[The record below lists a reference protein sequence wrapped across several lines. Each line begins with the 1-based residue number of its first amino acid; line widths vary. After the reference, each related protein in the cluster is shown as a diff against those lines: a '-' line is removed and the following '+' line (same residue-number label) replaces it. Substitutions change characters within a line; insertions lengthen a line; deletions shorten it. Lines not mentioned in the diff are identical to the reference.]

1 MTMLDVIKAFWTEQ
15 SLSQTLIIIFF
26 TCGVGLF
33 LGKLRLGKFALAG
46 AGVFFFGIFLA
57 HLGVLVDPVM
67 LQFCQNA
74 GLVIFVYALGIQVG
88 PSFVASLRKTGII
101 LNAWSMAL
109 VLLGL
114 LCTVVLVLMGV
125 DSASNMMG
133 VLSGAVT
140 NTPAL
145 AAAQQGVEQMHA
157 NSPDLARELGDMALA
172 TAITYPLGVVGV
184 MLVLELLKLIF
195 PKKSSQKEPELIEA
209 RHHVGDFVVEN
220 KGLVGKTLAE
230 VNQAF
235 HIDFLASR
243 LLRRGEVIQPKSDTK
258 LELHDRLSIVC
269 DEEVAQSLVTLFGVE
284 RERDH
289 ESMNWEARGPQ
300 LVQRRLLVSKREF
313 NGATLASL
321 RLRNEFHVTVT
332 RVNRA
337 EIDLVPNP
345 KLHLQMGDRITV
357 VGEEEGI
364 NRLAEEIGN
373 QLKPLDSPYLVSIFL
388 GMALGVLVGILPIA
402 LPGLSMPIKLGL
414 AGGPIIVGILLGAY
428 GPRLH
433 MTTYITQS
441 ANLMLRTFGITLY
454 LGCLGLASGANFVE
468 TLLEGSG
475 LVWLGIGVGLTVLPT
490 LAVGIL
496 AMQYS
501 QLSYGTICGLL
512 CGAMANPMALEYIS
526 DQIEEDTPTVAYAS
540 VYPLGMFARVVLAQI
555 VITIL
560 L

>member
-1 MTMLDVIKAFWTEQ
+1 MMDTISSFWTEQ
-15 SLSQTLIIIFF
+15 SLSQTLVIIFM
-26 TCGVGLF
+26 TCGIGLF
-33 LGKLRLGKFALAG
+33 LGKLKIGKFALAG
-46 AGVFFFGIFLA
+46 AGVFFFGIFMA

-88 PSFVASLRKTGII
+88 PSFVASLRKTGLI
-101 LNAWSMAL
+101 LNAWSMGL
-109 VLLGL
+109 ILLGL
-114 LCTVVLVLMGV
+114 LAAVILVLVGV

-157 NSPDLARELGDMALA
+157 GSPELATELSDMALA

-184 MLVLELLKLIF
+184 MLVLELLKMFF
-195 PKKSSQKEPELIEA
+195 PKKSHQKEPELVET
-209 RHHVGDFVVEN
+209 RHHVADLIVEN
-220 KGLVGKTLAE
+220 KGLVGKSLAE
-230 VNQAF
+230 INRSF

-243 LLRRGEVIQPKSDTK
+243 LMRRGQVIQPTGETT

-269 DEEVAQSLVTLFGVE
+269 DEDKASSLVALFGVE
-284 RERDH
+284 KEQNH
-289 ESMNWEARGPQ
+289 EAMNWEARGPQ
-300 LVQRRLLVSKREF
+300 IAQRRLLVSKREF

-321 RLRNEFHVTVT
+321 RLRNQYNVTVT

-337 EIDLVPNP
+337 EIDLVPSP

-357 VGEEEGI
+357 VGSEEGI
-364 NRLAEEIGN
+364 ERLAKDIGD
-373 QLKPLDSPYLVSIFL
+373 QLKPLDSPYLVSIFI
-388 GMALGVLVGILPIA
+388 GMALGVLIGILPIA

-414 AGGPIIVGILLGAY
+414 AGGPIIVGILMGAY
-428 GPRLH
+428 GPRFH

-454 LGCLGLASGANFVE
+454 LGCLGLASGANFVA

-475 LVWLGIGVGLTVLPT
+475 LLWLVVGLGLTVVPT
-490 LAVGIL
+490 LIIGML
-496 AMQYS
+496 AMKYS
-501 QLSYGTICGLL
+501 RLSYGTICGLL
-512 CGAMANPMALEYIS
+512 CGAMANPMALEYIN
-526 DQIEEDTPTVAYAS
+526 DQIEEDTPTLGYAS

>member
-1 MTMLDVIKAFWTEQ
+1 MTE
-15 SLSQTLIIIFF
+15 
-26 TCGVGLF
+26 
-33 LGKLRLGKFALAG
+33 
-46 AGVFFFGIFLA
+46 
-57 HLGVLVDPVM
+57 
-67 LQFCQNA
+67 
-74 GLVIFVYALGIQVG
+74 
-88 PSFVASLRKTGII
+88 
-101 LNAWSMAL
+101 
-109 VLLGL
+109 
-114 LCTVVLVLMGV
+114 
-125 DSASNMMG
+125 
-133 VLSGAVT
+133 
-140 NTPAL
+140 
-145 AAAQQGVEQMHA
+145 
-157 NSPDLARELGDMALA
+157 
-172 TAITYPLGVVGV
+172 
-184 MLVLELLKLIF
+184 
-195 PKKSSQKEPELIEA
+195 
-209 RHHVGDFVVEN
+209 
-220 KGLVGKTLAE
+220 
-230 VNQAF
+230 
-235 HIDFLASR
+235 
-243 LLRRGEVIQPKSDTK
+243 
-258 LELHDRLSIVC
+258 
-269 DEEVAQSLVTLFGVE
+269 
-284 RERDH
+284 
-289 ESMNWEARGPQ
+289 
-300 LVQRRLLVSKREF
+300 
-313 NGATLASL
+313 
-321 RLRNEFHVTVT
+321 T

-428 GPRLH
+428 GPRLR
-433 MTTYITQS
+433 MTPYITQS

-490 LAVGIL
+490 LLVGIL
-496 AMQYS
+496 AMRYS
-501 QLSYGTICGLL
+501 KLSYGTICGLL